1 MPEKI
6 TVIGLGPVPKH
17 LVEVEFGPGVDF
29 VENPEPEDYARAEG
43 AIVRAAVKVGPAEL
57 DSMPKLKVI
66 ARTGVG
72 VDDVDV
78 DAATE
83 RGISVA
89 ITPGVNSTAVAEGAF
104 AHMLQLVKS
113 LAPLTEIVRSGGWAE
128 RTSVPVGDLDGAT
141 LGIIGF
147 GNIGRRVK
155 AIAEAFGMNVLAY
168 DPIAEVPETNR
179 VETVDEILRASDIVT
194 LHVPLLTSTRHM
206 INARTIETMKDGAIL
221 INTSRGGLVDEDA
234 ALAGLESGR
243 LGGVGLDSFE
253 SEPSQPHPLYQHP
266 RTVLTPHVM
275 GLSTKA
281 SHATFIAAARAV
293 AAVLEGGQPEA
304 AVNEVDTTAASAAA
318 NAGTS
323 KGAQQ

>member
-6 TVIGLGPVPKH
+6 TVIGLGPVPKD
-17 LVEVEFGPGVDF
+17 LVEAELGRGVDF
-29 VENPEPEDYARAEG
+29 IENPAAEDYAKAEG
-43 AIVRAAVKVGPAEL
+43 AIVRAAVKIGPAEL
-57 DSMPKLKVI
+57 DSMPNLKVI

-83 RGISVA
+83 RGIPVA

-113 LAPLTEIVRSGGWAE
+113 LAPLTEIVRSGGWTE

-147 GNIGRRVK
+147 GNIGRRVN
-155 AIAEAFGMNVLAY
+155 AIAEAFGMTVLAF
-168 DPIAEVPETNR
+168 DPVAEVPDANK
-179 VETVDEILRASDIVT
+179 VETVDEILRTSDIVT
-194 LHVPLLTSTRHM
+194 LHVPLLENTRHM
-206 INARTIETMKDGAIL
+206 INTRTIDLMKDGAIL
-221 INTSRGGLVDEDA
+221 INTSRGGLIDEDA
-234 ALAGLESGR
+234 ALAGLESGK

-253 SEPSQPHPLYQHP
+253 SEPPQPHPLYQHP

-275 GLSTKA
+275 GLSAKA

-293 AAVLEGGQPEA
+293 DAVLKGGRPDA
-304 AVNEVDTTAASAAA
+304 AINDVDMKASLATV
-318 NAGTS
+318 G
-323 KGAQQ
+323 KGNNQ

>member
-1 MPEKI
+1 MPEKT
-6 TVIGLGPVPKH
+6 TVIGLGPVPKD
-17 LVEVEFGPGVDF
+17 LVEAELGLGVDF
-29 VENPEPEDYARAEG
+29 VESPGAEDYAKAEG

-57 DSMPKLKVI
+57 DSMPNLKVI

-78 DAATE
+78 EAATE
-83 RGISVA
+83 RGIPVA

-113 LAPLTEIVRSGGWAE
+113 LAPLTEIVRSGGWTE
-128 RTSVPVGDLDGAT
+128 RTSVPVGDLDGAS

-155 AIAEAFGMNVLAY
+155 AIAEAFGMSVLAY
-168 DPIAEVPETNR
+168 DPVAEVPEANR
-179 VETVDEILRASDIVT
+179 LDTVDEILRASDIVT
-194 LHVPLLTSTRHM
+194 LHVPLLESTHHM
-206 INARTIETMKDGAIL
+206 INARTIDLMKDGAIL

-234 ALAGLESGR
+234 ALSGLESGK

-253 SEPSQPHPLYQHP
+253 SEPPRPHPLYQHP

-275 GLSTKA
+275 GLSAKA
-281 SHATFIAAARAV
+281 SHATFVAAARAV
-293 AAVLEGGQPEA
+293 DAVLKGGRPGA
-304 AVNEVDTTAASAAA
+304 AVNEVDSPAAPAAAS
-318 NAGTS
+318 
-323 KGAQQ
+323 KGDPR